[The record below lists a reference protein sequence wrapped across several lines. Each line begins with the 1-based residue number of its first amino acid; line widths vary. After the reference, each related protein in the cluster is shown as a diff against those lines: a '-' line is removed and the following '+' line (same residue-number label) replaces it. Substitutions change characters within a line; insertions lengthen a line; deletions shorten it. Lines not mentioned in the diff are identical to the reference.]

1 MERTIHT
8 LVLKRENASQKWGF
22 GITGGNDVLLTF
34 RVERVSLAS
43 PAGESG
49 LKNLDYIIRV
59 NDTKVFD
66 EKCMLSHNELV
77 KLIKNSPGDSMELE
91 IERGEVKDKVTN
103 VVPSFDL
110 LIPKAKDGA
119 PPEDKA
125 AYYLDAMKN
134 GYANMESP
142 GMFTAVGKPRLK
154 TGKHNVPISLY
165 SAQTLIELSSS
176 GGHGFVDEDKLAPDA
191 CPAAKNRKRFDPSK
205 SNALVVL
212 TLHEKG
218 GTLFP
223 EMEDPTTRTE

>member
-34 RVERVSLAS
+34 RVERVALAS

-91 IERGEVKDKVTN
+91 IER
-103 VVPSFDL
+103 
-110 LIPKAKDGA
+110 
-119 PPEDKA
+119 
-125 AYYLDAMKN
+125 
-134 GYANMESP
+134 
-142 GMFTAVGKPRLK
+142 
-154 TGKHNVPISLY
+154 
-165 SAQTLIELSSS
+165 
-176 GGHGFVDEDKLAPDA
+176 
-191 CPAAKNRKRFDPSK
+191 
-205 SNALVVL
+205 
-212 TLHEKG
+212 
-218 GTLFP
+218 
-223 EMEDPTTRTE
+223 